1 MKKPNDD
8 PARFARGISRKARMV
23 GGRQAAL
30 AAVWLWAISLSGCD
44 EVRFR
49 VRTPPGQV
57 VDVFRQAEAPTID
70 ILWVVDNSSSM
81 TQEQQEL
88 ADHFGSFFQFIS
100 QSEADFH
107 IGVIS
112 TDVYDPAHRG
122 RLLGSIP
129 IISRATPSPAEVF
142 AANVHVGI
150 TGKGDEQ
157 GFTAASLA
165 LSEPLISNENA
176 GFVREAASL
185 YIIFVSDEDDHSFG
199 EVEAYVRRFEQI
211 KGVGNDK
218 RVACAAVVGDVPDGC
233 PGARAGT
240 RYAQLAQES
249 GGVVGS
255 ICDTDFAGVLEALGY
270 SAAGLKRAFSLS
282 RVALPGSV
290 TVYVKTGCGQTAMD
304 PAVCE
309 KVFDDCR
316 GSAQGIYGLTCVV
329 RQALPD
335 GVLFDAE
342 TSSIRFVGAALPPFG
357 AIVEVGYTP
366 REEP

>member
-1 MKKPNDD
+1 M
-8 PARFARGISRKARMV
+8 A
-23 GGRQAAL
+23 GGWQATL
-30 AAVWLWAISLSGCD
+30 AAVCLFACALSGCD
-44 EVRFR
+44 DVRFR

-81 TQEQQEL
+81 KEEQQEL
-88 ADHFGSFFQFIS
+88 AEHFGSFFHFIN

-122 RLLGSIP
+122 RLLGAIP
-129 IISRATPSPAEVF
+129 IISRATPSPDQVF
-142 AANVHVGI
+142 AANVQVGI

-165 LSEPLISNENA
+165 LSEPLISSENA
-176 GFVREAASL
+176 GFLREAASL
-185 YIIFVSDEDDHSFG
+185 YVIFVSDEDDHSFG
-199 EVEAYVRRFEQI
+199 EVEAYARRFEQA
-211 KGVGNDK
+211 KGIGNDN

-240 RYAQLAQES
+240 RYSRLSLET

-255 ICDTDFAGVLEALGY
+255 ICDADFASVLEALGF

-290 TVYVKTGCGQTAMD
+290 TVYVKTGCGREAMD

-342 TSSIRFVGAALPPFG
+342 TSSIRFMGAALPPFG

-366 REEP
+366 QEAP